1 MQLSAKYR
9 NQFVRIMAVV
19 LISVVVT
26 GCASQSQTGP
36 VASDNRRCET
46 GTTLVCE
53 QRLGEVVSC
62 SCESKSGLDEIF

>member
-1 MQLSAKYR
+1 MQISANYR
-9 NQFVRIMAVV
+9 SRMVRIMAGV
-19 LISVVVT
+19 LMIVAVA

-36 VASDNRRCET
+36 VASDGQRCET

-53 QRLGEVVSC
+53 HRLGKVTSC